1 MSRCCECAYFRYEG
15 NEFVNFTPICT
26 NNKFITFGDENEPA
40 CEDFRECAGVSKWDS
55 LTGYEREQYI
65 AQFKHTIT
73 TSKQFDSILKVMTID
88 EAVEDFIKN
97 LKNTDVNATISE
109 YEVKYE

>member
-88 EAVEDFIKN
+88 EAVEDFINN
-97 LKNTDVNATISE
+97 LKNTDANATRIE
-109 YEVKYE
+109 WGV

>member
-1 MSRCCECAYFRYEG
+1 MSRCCECAYFSYTS
-15 NEFVNFTPICT
+15 NEIVNFIPICAK
-26 NNKFITFGDENEPA
+26 NRFLTFGYEDKQT
-40 CEDFRECAGVSKWDS
+40 CEDFRECAGISKWDS
-55 LTGYEREQYI
+55 LSAYEREQYI
-65 AQFKHTIT
+65 TQFKHRLKN
-73 TSKQFDSILKVMTID
+73 SKEFESILRVMTID